1 MKELIQRTLTGI
13 GLIVLVAGS
22 ILLGALPF
30 LAILILVYILGVRE
44 LFYLFPSKPVSKLLL
59 GAFPG
64 ILFIVLSF
72 LVFYLRWNSLLLG
85 LAPLLWVVLS
95 LISGFKSSSIL
106 SLLWLAIPLSSFLA
120 LGWMGGSE
128 TYLPL
133 LPLSVI
139 SLLWIND
146 TFAYVSGNLF
156 GKHLMTPRLSPGKTW
171 EGFAGGLLFT
181 LLGGWIT
188 YRITG
193 AFSPGTWLI
202 LSMIIS
208 ILGLIGDL
216 YESGLK
222 RKKEVKDAG
231 NLLPGHGGILDRFD
245 SLLFVAPG
253 AWILFH
259 VIRLMQ

>member
-1 MKELIQRTLTGI
+1 LKELLQRTLTGI
-13 GLIVLVAGS
+13 GLIVVVAGS

-30 LAILILVYILGVRE
+30 LAILILVYVLGVRE
-44 LFYLFPSKPVSKLLL
+44 LHHLYPARPISQFLL
-59 GAFPG
+59 GAVPG

-72 LVFYLRWNSLLLG
+72 LVFYLGWNSLLLG
-85 LAPLLWVVLS
+85 LAPLMWVVLS

-106 SLLWLAIPLSSFLA
+106 SFFWLAIPLSSFLA
-120 LGWMGGSE
+120 LGWLGGSE

-133 LPLSVI
+133 IPLSVI

-146 TFAYVSGNLF
+146 TFAYVSGSLI
-156 GKHLMTPRLSPGKTW
+156 GKHPMTPRLSPGKTW

-181 LLGGWIT
+181 LLGGWIIH
-188 YRITG
+188 RITG

-202 LSMIIS
+202 LAVIIS
-208 ILGLIGDL
+208 ILGLLGDL
-216 YESGLK
+216 YESGIK
-222 RKKEVKDAG
+222 RNKEVKDAG

-253 AWILFH
+253 AWILFQL
-259 VIRLMQ
+259 VSLMQ